1 MKHLKKN
8 LARFK
13 ELSPSNKLYVITAIV
28 TVFIFSLL
36 AVSSVFLQKNLR
48 QSQDLRRGAWNDQGV
63 VDFAV
68 DPGFD
73 HTFENNESAQID
85 LKVNSYGHPLNSI
98 QTSFKLYREQEQ
110 PGEVFSYDQLQLTTA
125 ENRPYKIV
133 KKKITRCNDSD
144 ECFQIK
150 ALISNQNP
158 LEPIVTNQNQTIL
171 SVEFLPQVSSNT
183 EFRLVFDQFSA
194 AIVDQAYQDHLTRA
208 AKTYVYNISTS
219 NQQCSTPQQFDID
232 SLNCTDNQQANI
244 NFSWLALTEA
254 SGPTNARYQIQI
266 ADNPNFWIG
275 AGHKLISYTTT
286 DDEFGLENLGNG
298 DWHSRVRVVSS
309 QSCQAPSDWSPSR
322 QFEVDC
328 PGIPQCSAPNNLTL
342 EYSGCTE
349 DELGEATLTW
359 DDLYPEDI
367 NLNYTLKIADNPDF
381 NNAQVINVDNPTY
394 STQTLQ
400 SGDWYAQI
408 KVNQADSCEIN
419 DKWSPILHFTLD
431 CENQQCEY
439 IYHNDW
445 SECVEG
451 WQEQSYEVVGE
462 DCPEPKW
469 DNWHRPCMVQCQYE
483 CQDWGECP
491 GNHIQ
496 TRECQAIN
504 KPCWDYVKDNYG
516 ETYSE
521 EQYCEVDDFTDIKFG
536 SYEQCWFGAS
546 NGVST
551 YISWSTEDYPQVEWV
566 DVSENQDF
574 SSFANKNV
582 SQAQII
588 EDGYKITDGTDFKW
602 DDQYF
607 YFKPEKTYYARLYYS
622 EDGGESFKHSR
633 TVSFRQTQCEDNDPD
648 AGTQLCNEA
657 CDNNNQCAQGLFC
670 HEGRCRLPE
679 APDNDQC
686 IDPDS
691 LKTCGQ
697 WCADD
702 SECQDQYTCWYNYCR
717 NPNNID
723 ITVTDQTKISLS
735 LEKARATNCANWNP
749 EEQIYYRYIYYT
761 PANYTPVQSSQP
773 TQTTQTKGGQQT
785 ITKGGEIIYTSS
797 KTDYEIVGCNQTCK
811 TNRNCEPNHRC
822 YQGQCRLAI
831 NPQSPICDPYEK
843 VTDRKGGS
851 TQELTMKP
859 EEDEDGEKPLSS
871 TGSTSQSQEVKT
883 TEESEKD
890 KQATDTTDETAL
902 DALKEYLQSY
912 FQSKDLSLPLII
924 GAGIA
929 GLVVLIGIIS
939 LLSRL
944 GANHNNSP
952 GDLNSL
958 NKNRFTQT
966 KKKNNQSENQQVTKI
981 SSLGRSQQKPKN
993 NDNVSPPPSSMVNRI
1008 KDKDIKKPGK

>member
-1 MKHLKKN
+1 MKHLKKD
-8 LARFK
+8 LAKFK

-36 AVSSVFLQKNLR
+36 AVSSVFLQKELR
-48 QSQDLRRGAWNDQGV
+48 QSQDQRRGAWNDQGV

-85 LKVNSYGHPLNSI
+85 LKVNSYGHPLSSI

-110 PGEVFSYDQLQLTTA
+110 PGEVFSYDQIQLTTV
-125 ENRPYKIV
+125 ENRPYKIA
-133 KKKITRCNDSD
+133 KKKITRCDDSD

-171 SVEFLPQVSSNT
+171 SVEFLPQVSSDT

-208 AKTYVYNISTS
+208 AKTYVYDVSTS

-244 NFSWLALTEA
+244 NFSWLALTET

-266 ADNPNFWIG
+266 ADDPNFWIG

-309 QSCQAPSDWSPSR
+309 QSCQAPSDWSPAK

-359 DDLYPEDI
+359 DDLRAEDGS
-367 NLNYTLKIADNPDF
+367 LNYTLKIADNPDF
-381 NNAQVINVDNPTY
+381 NNAQYVNVDNPTY
-394 STQTLQ
+394 STQTLE
-400 SGDWYAQI
+400 SGDWYAQV
-408 KVNQADSCEIN
+408 KVNQADFCKTS

-431 CENQQCEY
+431 CEQDQECEY

-445 SECVEG
+445 GECVEG
-451 WQEQSYEVVGE
+451 WQEQSYKVVGDE
-462 DCPEPKW
+462 CPEPKW

-491 GNHIQ
+491 ESQIQ

-521 EQYCEVDDFTDIKFG
+521 EQYCEVDNFTDIKFG

-551 YISWSTEDYPQVEWV
+551 YISWSTEDYPQVGWI

-574 SSFANKNV
+574 SSFANKDV

-602 DDQYF
+602 NDSDQYF
-607 YFKPEKTYYARLYYS
+607 YFKPDKVYYARLYYS
-622 EDGGESFKHSR
+622 EDGGDSFKHSR

-648 AGTQLCNEA
+648 AGTQLCNEG

-686 IDPDS
+686 VDPDS
-691 LKTCGQ
+691 LKACGQ

-717 NPNNID
+717 NPNNVD
-723 ITVTDQTKISLS
+723 ISVTDQTKISLS
-735 LEKARATNCANWNP
+735 LDKARATNCADWEP
-749 EEQIYYRYIYYT
+749 EEQTRYRYIYYT
-761 PANYTPVQSSQP
+761 PSNYTPVQTSQP
-773 TQTTQTKGGQQT
+773 TQTKGGQQT
-785 ITKGGEIIYTSS
+785 VTKGGEIIYTSGR
-797 KTDYEIVGCNQTCK
+797 TDYEVVGCNQACK

-822 YQGQCRLAI
+822 YQGQCRLAV
-831 NPQSPICDPYEK
+831 NPKSPNCDPNEQISE
-843 VTDRKGGS
+843 TKGGTTQTPSIEPIKEDGKDSSPS
-851 TQELTMKP
+851 TGTAEPTKLEVTEEP
-859 EEDEDGEKPLSS
+859 EEEEQEP
-871 TGSTSQSQEVKT
+871 TG
-883 TEESEKD
+883 
-890 KQATDTTDETAL
+890 TDTDTDDETAL
-902 DALKEYLQSY
+902 DALKKYLQD
-912 FQSKDLSLPLII
+912 KELSLPLMI

-929 GLVVLIGIIS
+929 GLIVLIGLIS
-939 LLSRL
+939 LLSHSGSKR
-944 GANHNNSP
+944 NSP
-952 GDLNSL
+952 GGLSDLE
-958 NKNRFTQT
+958 KNQFGQSS
-966 KKKNNQSENQQVTKI
+966 KNNKQNNQQVTKI
-981 SSLGRSQQKPKN
+981 NSLSQTQQKPKN
-993 NDNVSPPPSSMVNRI
+993 DDDVSPPPSSMVNRM